1 MLPRFKYSALTW
13 FFCDLETSFSFW
25 YWEEDTFT
33 NGNFLHQCKCP
44 SQKGNFCSVFTVSP
58 VYFSKKKKK
67 SAKNNLCQKCTFS
80 GDTFYYPSII
90 FNVCSFEIF
99 VTPTGKKKKKKKK
112 KNSVGSRWQRSME
125 LLSEKHLLTRSL
137 SGGCGRR
144 GSLRRECR
152 EHWPGSPNTGLQKP
166 GRPPASHMTL
176 SPSCAHLPSR
186 SLFTSRN
193 CGTTKSHNSSKYSKT
208 NTKKQV

>member
-1 MLPRFKYSALTW
+1 M
-13 FFCDLETSFSFW
+13 
-25 YWEEDTFT
+25 
-33 NGNFLHQCKCP
+33 
-44 SQKGNFCSVFTVSP
+44 
-58 VYFSKKKKK
+58 
-67 SAKNNLCQKCTFS
+67 CQKCTFS

-99 VTPTGKKKKKKKK
+99 VTPTGKTKKLCRKQ
-112 KNSVGSRWQRSME
+112 VTE
-125 LLSEKHLLTRSL
+125 LLSEKHLLTLSL
-137 SGGCGRR
+137 NGGCGRR

-186 SLFTSRN
+186 SLFTLRN
-193 CGTTKSHNSSKYSKT
+193 CGTTKRHNSSKYSKT

>member
-1 MLPRFKYSALTW
+1 M
-13 FFCDLETSFSFW
+13 
-25 YWEEDTFT
+25 
-33 NGNFLHQCKCP
+33 
-44 SQKGNFCSVFTVSP
+44 
-58 VYFSKKKKK
+58 
-67 SAKNNLCQKCTFS
+67 CQKCTFS

-99 VTPTGKKKKKKKK
+99 VTPTEEKKK
-112 KNSVGSRWQRSME
+112 KNSVGRRFQRSTE
-125 LLSEKHLLTRSL
+125 LLSEKHLLTLSL
-137 SGGCGRR
+137 NGGCGRR

-186 SLFTSRN
+186 SLFTLRN
-193 CGTTKSHNSSKYSKT
+193 CGTTKRHNSSKYSKVKVKSCPT
-208 NTKKQV
+208 LYEP